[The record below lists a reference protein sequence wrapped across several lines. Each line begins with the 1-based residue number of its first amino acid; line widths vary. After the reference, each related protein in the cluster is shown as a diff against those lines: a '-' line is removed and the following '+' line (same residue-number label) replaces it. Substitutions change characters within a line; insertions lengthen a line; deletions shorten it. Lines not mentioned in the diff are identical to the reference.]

1 MRIKTREDTTYL
13 KAIDTVDLKKFK
25 PTEKAV
31 FLLLITHKLGEKAAG
46 ELNFPFK
53 NSENI
58 LS

>member
-1 MRIKTREDTTYL
+1 M

-25 PTEKAV
+25 PNEKAV